1 MSNLISFMSAN
12 FVARELG
19 YHMPNGWGQGD
30 TATQAHF
37 RPLATFAARLDAML
51 AEIKALGF
59 TAMDLWGA
67 HLHYTWAT
75 PEHVAA
81 ARALLE
87 KHGLRVV
94 SYASWVPGGEA
105 DLRAACSL
113 CRELNIPL
121 IGGFIELV
129 AKDRAT
135 AVRVMREF
143 GIVYGYENHPEKSV
157 DEILAKIGDGDED
170 VIGLAV
176 DTGWLGTRG
185 IDAPAAI
192 RRLAPRLKHIHLK
205 DLKPR
210 RPEKTGYE
218 FIDMGHE
225 TCRLG
230 AGVVGVEAI
239 ARMLPA
245 LGYRGA
251 VAIEHEPEDFDPRPD
266 CAASLPLVRAWLAAG

>member
-1 MSNLISFMSAN
+1 MSAN

-30 TATQAHF
+30 RATQERF
-37 RPLATFAARLDAML
+37 RPVATFAARFDGML
-51 AEIKALGF
+51 AEIKSLGF

-75 PEHVAA
+75 PEHVTT

-87 KHGLRVV
+87 KHGLHVV

-105 DLRAACSL
+105 ELRTACQL
-113 CRELNIPL
+113 CRELEIPL

-129 AKDRAT
+129 ANDRAL
-135 AVRVMREF
+135 AVRVLRES

-157 DEILAKIGDGDED
+157 DEILAKLGTGDED

-185 IDAPAAI
+185 IDAPAAV
-192 RRLAPRLKHIHLK
+192 RRLAPRMKHIHLK
-205 DLKPR
+205 DVKAR
-210 RPEKTGYE
+210 RAEKTGFE

-225 TCRLG
+225 TCQLG
-230 AGVVGVEAI
+230 AGMVGAQAI
-239 ARMLPA
+239 VTSLPS

-251 VAIEHEPEDFDPRPD
+251 ISVEHEPEDFDPRAD
-266 CAASLPLVRAWLAAG
+266 CAASLALVRQWLAG